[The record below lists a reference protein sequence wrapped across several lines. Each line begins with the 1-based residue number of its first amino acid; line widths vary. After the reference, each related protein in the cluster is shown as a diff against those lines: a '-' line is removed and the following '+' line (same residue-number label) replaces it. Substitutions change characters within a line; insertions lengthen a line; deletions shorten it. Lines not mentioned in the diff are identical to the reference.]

1 MMLAQL
7 PLPTHDGRP
16 VSPDMADAMASA
28 TVQLAS
34 TAMRLCGRRAD
45 GDDDS
50 LAVHALIVAAAA
62 VAGRAGST
70 NVVALLSQ
78 ARLQLAADAPAP
90 ARIWS
95 NDPPA
100 K

>member
-1 MMLAQL
+1 MMLAHL
-7 PLPTHDGRP
+7 PLPSHAGQR
-16 VSPDMADAMASA
+16 VSPDMANDLANA

-34 TAMRLCGRRAD
+34 DAMRLCGRHAD
-45 GDDDS
+45 DDDS
-50 LAVHALIVAAAA
+50 LAVHALIVAAAS

-95 NDPPA
+95 NDQPA